1 MPHIHGITTIAIGY
15 NFFTTS
21 ERSWRDR
28 ERADFKKLI
37 MASRAAINAIVLL
50 PILMLLTSEVVQSNQ
65 NLTFMFITS
74 FGRFGLNS
82 SGAMPAADIAL
93 EAINDNPNILP
104 GYNLVYDRVRDSEVS
119 ESTCGCYHRFTVL
132 FTTINDLPVM
142 FIIMNTW
149 YNLTYL
155 GINILRVDFI
165 TSGFITE
172 YKQLMSDVKLAI
184 AMQH

>member
-1 MPHIHGITTIAIGY
+1 
-15 NFFTTS
+15 
-21 ERSWRDR
+21 
-28 ERADFKKLI
+28 

-50 PILMLLTSEVVQSNQ
+50 PILMLSTPEVVQSNQ

-119 ESTCGCYHRFTVL
+119 KSPCGSQIHAWRYAWL
-132 FTTINDLPVM
+132 LMI
-142 FIIMNTW
+142 
-149 YNLTYL
+149 YL
-155 GINILRVDFI
+155 SCSLLWMYGLINIYWHQHSVDFI
-165 TSGFITE
+165 TSPQDLILNTSNWCQIL
-172 YKQLMSDVKLAI
+172 KI
-184 AMQH
+184 ASYAALICMHTWHSIIPN